1 MFTHSPVKKLLLCCA
16 LLALLLG
23 LCCASALAE
32 ESGTCGTLSWTLSD
46 DGILTISGTGEM
58 ESFDYCTTDA
68 WRGHRSA
75 IKKVTIQNGVMS
87 IGECAFNGCSSLS
100 SITIPA
106 SVTSIGEGAF
116 YSCSSLSSVTIQ
128 DGVTSIG
135 DGVFFDC
142 DSLSS
147 ITIPESVTGIGNCF
161 FWRCRSLSSVTIP
174 DSVTSIGCDAFRNC
188 DSLTSATILNP
199 DCVIG
204 NSDYDVFL
212 RAASGF
218 VLHGWTGSTA
228 EIYAASADGVT
239 FESLGAFD
247 SNAANVF
254 YNK

>member
-58 ESFDYCTTDA
+58 ENFDYCTTDA

-100 SITIPA
+100 SITIP
-106 SVTSIGEGAF
+106 
-116 YSCSSLSSVTIQ
+116 
-128 DGVTSIG
+128 
-135 DGVFFDC
+135 
-142 DSLSS
+142 
-147 ITIPESVTGIGNCF
+147 ESVTGIGNCV
-161 FWRCRSLSSVTIP
+161 FWRCGSLSSVTIP
-174 DSVTSIGCDAFRNC
+174 DSVTRIGDGAFYGCGSLSSVTIPASVTSIGCDAFRNC